1 MRGQAP
7 RDWSTG
13 WVAQMEERMMLIGGE
28 LSGGGDVDVVI
39 DGKTPFGMTKWRC
52 PNKAARTQNITSEYG
67 RWMDVNK
74 KGP

>member
-1 MRGQAP
+1 
-7 RDWSTG
+7 
-13 WVAQMEERMMLIGGE
+13 MMLIGDE

-39 DGKTPFGMTKWRC
+39 DGKTPFGMTEWRC
-52 PNKAARTQNITSEYG
+52 PNKAAHTQNSTSEYG